1 MSSPGAIDASATV
14 SAPVPARE
22 GIYVAAGTPGAALGF
37 TTLVMAACLFLQRL
51 ALPLGAEGI
60 SLAGPIGVALAL
72 YGLSQGTLSL
82 HRGRLA
88 IYLTLLGLAAIGGVW
103 EAVHPNHFG
112 VPPIWPS
119 LAQFLVLTAFATLV
133 FTEPVDEASV
143 FRAIKGIR
151 HRTGRIA
158 RFVERPVN
166 RSGGKCGLRLKH
178 RTWE

>member
-1 MSSPGAIDASATV
+1 
-14 SAPVPARE
+14 
-22 GIYVAAGTPGAALGF
+22 
-37 TTLVMAACLFLQRL
+37 MAACLFLQRL

-133 FTEPVDEASV
+133 FTKPVDEASV